1 MDSIHGSWY
10 IDKWLI
16 DNWVK
21 DDRHADYRLENT

>member
-21 DDRHADYRLENT
+21 DDRHADYRLEHT